1 MEKRLILAITLSLLV
16 LLAWSVLVPKPQLV
30 DNKEVTQQVPETAV
44 VISPDIKPAKDIQ
57 KQALHKEFP
66 ASSLVT
72 VSQEKYN
79 IIFIEPHAA
88 IQEISFKAYQNYKFP
103 LHLGFLLDDP
113 DLVFQKGNITP
124 ESIDFVYS
132 DKNKRIIKR
141 FLLSNSNYSIELEIK
156 IQNLSNL
163 PLKISF
169 PLILGILNLADESAQ
184 AHFKDVTIATKE
196 KIMHLVPRK
205 DVASSGMRF
214 LGLRDRY
221 FCAILE
227 PAPGNYTGFIKKI
240 NNQKFQIGLNLSELI
255 ILPNQEIQQK
265 FNIYLGPQEL
275 KQIASIQPDWTG
287 VMHYGTF
294 DIIAHILLQF
304 LDILYRLVHNWGLV
318 LIILSVSIY
327 FLLYPLSLKQM
338 RSMKQMQALQPQME
352 ELRKLY
358 KNNPQKLNKEIM
370 ELYRHH
376 KVNPLSGCLPM
387 ILQIPV
393 FFALYQVLMRSVS
406 LKGAHFLWI
415 KDLSEPDRLF
425 HLSVSLP
432 ILGNEINIL
441 PILMAIGMFIQQK
454 ISMATTASG
463 SAEQQKIMLIVFP
476 LMFGLIFYHM
486 PAGLV
491 LYWFINSALMLIYQL
506 RVSHGK

>member
-1 MEKRLILAITLSLLV
+1 MERRLLLAIALSLVV
-16 LLAWSVLVPKPQLV
+16 LLIWSAFASRIYHI
-30 DNKEVTQQVPETAV
+30 DNKGVTQQIPLATVIQPPER
-44 VISPDIKPAKDIQ
+44 KPSGDSAKQ
-57 KQALHKEFP
+57 VLPKGFP
-66 ASSLVT
+66 PSSLFKF
-72 VSQEKYN
+72 SQEKYDV
-79 IIFIEPHAA
+79 IFVEPHAT
-88 IQEISFKAYQNYKFP
+88 IQEINFKTYQNYKFP
-103 LHLGFLLDDP
+103 LHLGFLFDDP
-113 DLVFQKGNITP
+113 DLIFQKGNITP

-141 FLLSNSNYSIELEIK
+141 FFFSNSNYSIELEIK

-163 PLKISF
+163 PLKINF

-184 AHFKDVTIATKE
+184 ARFKDVTIATKE
-196 KIMHLVPRK
+196 KMTHLVPRK
-205 DVASSGMRF
+205 DVALSGMKF
-214 LGLRDRY
+214 IGLRDRY

-227 PAPGNYTGFIKKI
+227 PAPGNYTGFIKKM
-240 NNQKFQIGLNLSELI
+240 NNQEFQIGLNSSELI
-255 ILPNQEIQQK
+255 IPSNQEIQQK

-275 KQIASIQPDWTG
+275 KQIASIQPEWTG

-304 LDILYRLVHNWGLV
+304 LDLLYRLVHNWGLV
-318 LIILSVSIY
+318 LIILSISIY

-370 ELYRHH
+370 ELYRYH
-376 KVNPLSGCLPM
+376 KVNPFSGCLPL

-425 HLSVSLP
+425 HLAVSLP

-491 LYWFINSALMLIYQL
+491 LYWFVNSALMLIYQL
-506 RVSHGK
+506 RVSRGK